1 MWFTQKVGCPP
12 TLLFSLGA
20 KQLNMNDAEIES
32 RVADIA
38 RPLAVAE
45 GLELLEVRFVREG
58 YAGVLRLT
66 IERSGAP
73 TSVSDC
79 ETLSRVIAGVLDAH
93 DFIAERY
100 TLEVSSAGLTR
111 PLRTLPDFTRN
122 VGNLVRVVLRQGGDL
137 TGTLREAG
145 EEGISV
151 EMDDGG
157 VKKFTLADVISARRE
172 IDLFSGRNA
181 HKGGRKP

>member
-1 MWFTQKVGCPP
+1 
-12 TLLFSLGA
+12 
-20 KQLNMNDAEIES
+20 MNDAGIEA

-58 YAGVLRLT
+58 YSGALRLT
-66 IERSGAP
+66 IERSGGP
-73 TSVSDC
+73 TSVEDC
-79 ETLSRVIAGVLDAH
+79 EKLSRALEGALDAH
-93 DFIAERY
+93 DFISGRY

-122 VGNLVRVVLRQGGDL
+122 VGNLVRIVLRQGGDL

-145 EEGISV
+145 EEGLSV
-151 EMDDGG
+151 DLGDGA
-157 VKKFTLADVISARRE
+157 VRKIALADVASARRE
-172 IDLFSGRNA
+172 IELFSGRNA
-181 HKGGRKP
+181 PRGGRKP